1 MVSKE
6 TTTKEVNHLTG
17 IVIFDGNVD
26 ELNQWV
32 SRFELYFK
40 AYQFKLGSE
49 VTTINL
55 SVYMNKEF
63 FPVSESWEV
72 GNKSLINP
80 ISGEYDD
87 EEAPLIN
94 SDISTIKSKISHAQ
108 IGDVLWNAKDAKR
121 FKKFNDILL
130 REIRQ
135 HVSDNPFNKIAACTR
150 ATEAW
155 EIIQTSYSVIEESAL
170 WNLLDVIQAPLKP
183 NEDATTYITFKEDA
197 RRKLEQMKLFTVSD
211 RVFANLLLRGIPD
224 EGEYTTIKTTLVH
237 ARNTE
242 KMGPLTTVETIAAIR
257 SVHSN
262 MENRKIQSANAVA
275 NVAGTPNANPRKGY
289 ECLLCK
295 KAGRPWKNH
304 SQSRCYRVV
313 NCPVC
318 DKTGHGKSF
327 HTYANNSQSSK
338 TDSSNPTTT
347 PNPKNGSTSAGESG
361 NFVDIDNLLNVY
373 FNKQSASAG
382 FST

>member
-63 FPVSESWEV
+63 FPVNESWEV

-295 KAGRPWKNH
+295 KAGRP
-304 SQSRCYRVV
+304 
-313 NCPVC
+313 
-318 DKTGHGKSF
+318 
-327 HTYANNSQSSK
+327 
-338 TDSSNPTTT
+338 
-347 PNPKNGSTSAGESG
+347 
-361 NFVDIDNLLNVY
+361 
-373 FNKQSASAG
+373 
-382 FST
+382 